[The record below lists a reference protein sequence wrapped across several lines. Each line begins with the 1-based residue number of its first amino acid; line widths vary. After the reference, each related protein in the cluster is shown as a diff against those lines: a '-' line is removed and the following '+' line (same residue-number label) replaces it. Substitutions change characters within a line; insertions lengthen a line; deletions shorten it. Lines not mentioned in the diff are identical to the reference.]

1 VSLLELA
8 KTAEGVTVIP
18 FTSTKWSQ
26 EFTAMAFRKEDESLR
41 NEVNRIIAEMKD
53 DGTLAA
59 LQEKWFGQSFV
70 DILPNE
76 APTW

>member
-1 VSLLELA
+1 
-8 KTAEGVTVIP
+8 
-18 FTSTKWSQ
+18 
-26 EFTAMAFRKEDESLR
+26 MAFRKEDEDLR
-41 NEVNRIIAEMKD
+41 GAVNEIIAAMKA